1 MELIIMIQEYFLGG
15 TSPEGFRSK
24 FIGQIDR
31 PGFYTYILKGGPGT
45 GKSTLMKKAAKR
57 FENHELSLYRCS
69 SDINSLDAV
78 VVEDEGVII
87 VDGTAPHVFEASY
100 PGVSQ
105 EIIDLGHFWNGN
117 ELKAHSET
125 IRYCFDENARYH
137 KRVRSFIEALSALN
151 TDIFC
156 HARDCLDTLKLDAY
170 ADRLFKKLVKSTSRG
185 RTGKIQFRQLSAFT
199 TENYMTLPMRK
210 EYCSYFLRDDFFAGS
225 DRLLRILADK
235 FTQSGYDVIVSECN
249 MFRHTA
255 FEHIIVP
262 ELDLFFTSGSFFN
275 GQKPDSESI
284 INFLRFYD
292 RERFDIK
299 KQRMNFNKKAV
310 LELADEAASSL
321 NTALKIHD
329 ELERYYINAIDFG
342 KLGEMTEN
350 LLDRIENDMSKK
362 D

>member
-1 MELIIMIQEYFLGG
+1 MIQEYFLGG

-24 FIGQIDR
+24 FIEQINR

-57 FENHELSLYRCS
+57 FEEHDLSLYRCS

-105 EIIDLGHFWNGN
+105 EVINLGHFWNGGD
-117 ELKAHSET
+117 LKAHGET
-125 IRYCFDENARYH
+125 IRYCFDENAKYH
-137 KRVRSFIEALSALN
+137 KRVRNYVEALSALN
-151 TDIFC
+151 TDIFD

-170 ADRLFKKLVKSTSRG
+170 ADRLFKKLVPHPSNDK
-185 RTGKIQFRQLSAFT
+185 TGKVQFRQLSAFT
-199 TENYMTLPMRK
+199 TENYMTLPLRK
-210 EYCSYFLRDDFFAGS
+210 ECCSYFLRDDYFAGS
-225 DRLLRILADK
+225 DRLLRILTDK
-235 FTQSGYDVIVSECN
+235 FTQSGFDVIVSECN
-249 MFRHTA
+249 MFKYTV
-255 FEHIIVP
+255 FEHIIIP
-262 ELDLFFTSGSFFN
+262 KLDLFFTSGNFFN
-275 GQKPDSESI
+275 GLRPDSESI

-292 RERFDIK
+292 KERFDIK

-310 LELADEAASSL
+310 LELAEEASSSL
-321 NTALKIHD
+321 TTALKIHD
-329 ELERYYINAIDFG
+329 ELERYYINSIDFG
-342 KLGEMTEN
+342 RLGEMTEN
-350 LLDRIENDMSKK
+350 LLDRIEADMSKK